1 MIGAKCAD
9 YIAKCNTLVLS
20 CAEKGGALVSTVN
33 KNSELMSV
41 RLPLWV
47 AKDLREVAADTG
59 STVSALIVEACEEFL
74 VTYEMLKKGGG
85 EE

>member
-1 MIGAKCAD
+1 M
-9 YIAKCNTLVLS
+9 
-20 CAEKGGALVSTVN
+20 STVN

-59 STVSALIVEACEEFL
+59 TTVSALIVEACEEFL